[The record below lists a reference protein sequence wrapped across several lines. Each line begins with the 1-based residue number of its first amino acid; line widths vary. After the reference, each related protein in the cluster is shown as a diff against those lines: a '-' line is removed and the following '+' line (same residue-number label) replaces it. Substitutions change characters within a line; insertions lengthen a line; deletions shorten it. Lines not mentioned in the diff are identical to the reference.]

1 MLKSVRLQNDRGNT
15 LELVG
20 SEKYSLTNITGL
32 NPVAAAINTTTN
44 GIHDGSRYNS
54 SKLGSRNIVITVSME
69 EPVEKNRLELYQYI
83 RPKHDV
89 TFYYENGKRNVYIP
103 GWVETCELNPFS
115 QKIEVQISIICPK
128 PYFHDMEQSYEEIRG
143 IAKLFEF
150 PASIPK
156 EGVALSEILTKHSE
170 YIKNAGDVETGGI
183 FVLETS
189 GIVINPVIRNID
201 TMESFSLQTTLVKG
215 DILKINTLESEK
227 SVTLQRE
234 GKDINMI
241 NYINDDSVW
250 LQIPIGS
257 YRFGLYPEY
266 GFENAAL
273 KIIHE
278 NLYTGV

>member
-1 MLKSVRLQNDRGNT
+1 MLRSVRIKNDRGDIM
-15 LELVG
+15 ELVG

-32 NPVAAAINTTTN
+32 NPVAAVINTTSN
-44 GIHDGSRYNS
+44 GVHDGSRYNS
-54 SKLGSRNIVITVSME
+54 SKLGTRNIVITVSME
-69 EPVEKNRLELYQYI
+69 ELYQYI

-143 IAKLFEF
+143 IAELFEF
-150 PASIPK
+150 PVSIPK

-170 YIKNAGDVETGGI
+170 YIKNAGDVETGGV

-201 TMESFSLQTTLVKG
+201 TLESFSLQTTLVKG

-227 SVTLQRE
+227 TVTLQHE

-241 NYINDDSVW
+241 NYITDDSVW

>member
-1 MLKSVRLQNDRGNT
+1 MLRSVRIKNDRGDIM
-15 LELVG
+15 ELVG

-32 NPVAAAINTTTN
+32 NPVAAVINTTSN
-44 GIHDGSRYNS
+44 GVHDGSRYNS
-54 SKLGSRNIVITVSME
+54 SKLGTRNIVITVSME
-69 EPVEKNRLELYQYI
+69 EPAEENRLELYQYI

-143 IAKLFEF
+143 IAELFEF
-150 PASIPK
+150 PVSIPK

-170 YIKNAGDVETGGI
+170 YIKNAGDVETGGV

-201 TMESFSLQTTLVKG
+201 TLESFSLQTTLVKG

-227 SVTLQRE
+227 TVTLQHE

-241 NYINDDSVW
+241 NYITDDSVW